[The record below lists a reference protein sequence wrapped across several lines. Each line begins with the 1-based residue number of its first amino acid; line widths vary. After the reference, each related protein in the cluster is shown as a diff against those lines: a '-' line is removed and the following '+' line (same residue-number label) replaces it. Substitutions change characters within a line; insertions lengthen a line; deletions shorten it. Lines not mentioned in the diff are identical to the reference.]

1 MGAYNTYGVPDAG
14 PVNPIEWEEHAVVDG
29 VKGKKVFP
37 VILPPTAQTNP
48 SISLS
53 NDDEVAVS
61 NKTVTMTIN
70 GIPYQKIL
78 NFNNAGDFLSAGPWV
93 EM

>member
-1 MGAYNTYGVPDAG
+1 M
-14 PVNPIEWEEHAVVDG
+14 
-29 VKGKKVFP
+29 
-37 VILPPTAQTNP
+37 
-48 SISLS
+48 
-53 NDDEVAVS
+53 AVS